1 MDEIIDSDFDF
12 DLDIEINA
20 PYEPANPRDADP
32 LCHPRYDL
40 YQDFRMGGLGAL
52 MNITL
57 PVSTHCVDMLDCYVN
72 QQRDCVTLDYM
83 GLHEHGDR
91 QICMRL
97 HRYREK
103 AYWEDATHSW
113 LSSEPE
119 FAQVT
124 EIIRKSVAA
133 GEAPLWNL
141 ARVIDLPEEVI
152 AALTMGISGDVM
164 CPGLMKPQ
172 FEVAILIGFCS
183 VDLCLAAMG
192 CAASQW
198 VPVRRHAQRIRLRA
212 QREMLGGAQ

>member
-1 MDEIIDSDFDF
+1 MDETIDF
-12 DLDIEINA
+12 DLDIDINA
-20 PYEPANPRDADP
+20 RFDPISPRDSDS
-32 LCHPRYDL
+32 LCHPRFDL
-40 YQDFRMGGLGAL
+40 FQDFRMGGLGAL

-57 PVSTHCVDMLDCYVN
+57 PVQTPCVDVLDCYVN
-72 QQRDCVTLDYM
+72 QQRDCVTLEHL
-83 GLHEHGDR
+83 GLSDDRDR

-113 LSSEPE
+113 LSSELE

-124 EIIRKSVAA
+124 EIIRKSVSA
-133 GEAPLWNL
+133 GEAPMWNL
-141 ARVIDLPEEVI
+141 LRAMDLPVEFVD
-152 AALTMGISGDVM
+152 ALSLNISGDVA

-172 FEVAILIGFCS
+172 LEVAIVIGFCS
-183 VDLCLAAMG
+183 VDACLASMG

-198 VPVRRHAQRIRLRA
+198 VPVRRHTQRIRLRA